1 MEMKK
6 DSRFLPTDLNPTLI
20 VAHGSIAQ
28 DWDVA

>member
-6 DSRFLPTDLNPTLI
+6 DSRILPTDLNPTLI
-20 VAHGSIAQ
+20 VALGSLAQ